1 MERKE
6 KLELRIG
13 GHKMGIER
21 ERGMK
26 EENSEI
32 GSRNRNKNRG

>member
-21 ERGMK
+21 EREMEVG
-26 EENSEI
+26 NSET